1 MNIQTKGEDSEDSH
15 VKRVGI
21 LVMNFEWNL
30 KGSQFEYGTALVD
43 PLGYSP
49 TEY

>member
-1 MNIQTKGEDSEDSH
+1 MNIQTKGEGSEDS
-15 VKRVGI
+15 I